1 MPINPPSPTNLLQM
15 REPKPATET
24 LRKRSDLPSE
34 TPSKGKAKFSASR
47 EKIEELTA
55 ALARVPEIREER
67 VQALRKA
74 LKAGAFNVSDEEIAD
89 AMISDL
95 FK

>member
-1 MPINPPSPTNLLQM
+1 M
-15 REPKPATET
+15 REPNPAKET
-24 LRKRSDLPSE
+24 LRKRSHLPSE
-34 TPSKGKAKFSASR
+34 TPSKGKAKFSASP
-47 EKIEELTA
+47 EKIEELKA
-55 ALARVPEIREER
+55 ALAQVPEIREAR

-74 LKAGAFNVSDEEIAD
+74 LKAGDFNVSDEEIAD